1 MGSDPLKIAGRVRFG
16 ENFELDLLSYELRRA
31 GRVQKL
37 ERIPAE
43 ILLLLVEQRGQ
54 LVTREQIIERI
65 WGKDVFVDTDNSI
78 NAAIRKIRQVL
89 KDDPEQPRFLQTVIG
104 RGYRFIAPVIAAE
117 SAPAVVP
124 VVLPEVIPEVQPE
137 PVIAEPQILAV
148 EQPLAPPPRRRLLWL
163 SLSILGTVL
172 IAIALSAG
180 YLRWSGSRLR
190 VVNTGQRT
198 MLAVMP
204 FENLTG
210 DAAQEYFSD
219 GMTEEMI
226 TQLGSLDPR
235 RVGVIARTSMMHY
248 KHSQK
253 PLQQIARELGV
264 QYVLEG
270 SVRRDPDKV
279 RITAQLIQMRDQTH
293 LWAKQYDREP
303 KDLLAMQ
310 NEIAREISDEIQTA
324 LGEHKPIA
332 SVVQPPL
339 SADAYEAHD
348 FVLKGQ
354 YFLNKRTLEGFREA
368 IGYFE
373 QATAKDPSNARA
385 FVGLANAYT
394 LMDAYSGAPAQYTS
408 RARAAAQRALQL
420 DDTLSEAHAALAL
433 SVQNHD
439 YDWQTSER
447 EFKRAIELNPNDA
460 TAHHWYAEHLTWL
473 GRFDEALR
481 ENERARQLD
490 PLSPIIAADNGAI
503 LYFARRYDEAIAQFT
518 AVRELDP
525 NFSRTAIIYA
535 AYVQKGMFA
544 EAEADI
550 AKQSTDEGPWL
561 LSTRVYTYGRAGMQA
576 KAEQKLREL
585 LDMNRRHPV
594 DPIVLVFSYVGVG
607 NNDQAIAWLEKAY
620 AQRSNSL
627 TALNVEPV
635 YDPLRGDPRF
645 QNLVRRVG
653 FSQ

>member
-1 MGSDPLKIAGRVRFG
+1 MRGLVGERIMGSDPLKIAGRVRFG

-104 RGYRFIAPVIAAE
+104 RGYRFIAPVMAAE

-124 VVLPEVIPEVQPE
+124 VVVPEVIPEVQPE
-137 PVIAEPQILAV
+137 PVIAEPQTPAV

-163 SLSILGTVL
+163 SLSILGTALV
-172 IAIALSAG
+172 AIALSVV

-303 KDLLAMQ
+303 KDLLALHTAS
-310 NEIAREISDEIQTA
+310 AREISA
-324 LGEHKPIA
+324 
-332 SVVQPPL
+332 
-339 SADAYEAHD
+339 
-348 FVLKGQ
+348 
-354 YFLNKRTLEGFREA
+354 
-368 IGYFE
+368 
-373 QATAKDPSNARA
+373 
-385 FVGLANAYT
+385 
-394 LMDAYSGAPAQYTS
+394 
-408 RARAAAQRALQL
+408 
-420 DDTLSEAHAALAL
+420 
-433 SVQNHD
+433 
-439 YDWQTSER
+439 
-447 EFKRAIELNPNDA
+447 
-460 TAHHWYAEHLTWL
+460 
-473 GRFDEALR
+473 
-481 ENERARQLD
+481 
-490 PLSPIIAADNGAI
+490 
-503 LYFARRYDEAIAQFT
+503 
-518 AVRELDP
+518 
-525 NFSRTAIIYA
+525 
-535 AYVQKGMFA
+535 
-544 EAEADI
+544 
-550 AKQSTDEGPWL
+550 
-561 LSTRVYTYGRAGMQA
+561 
-576 KAEQKLREL
+576 
-585 LDMNRRHPV
+585 
-594 DPIVLVFSYVGVG
+594 
-607 NNDQAIAWLEKAY
+607 
-620 AQRSNSL
+620 
-627 TALNVEPV
+627 
-635 YDPLRGDPRF
+635 
-645 QNLVRRVG
+645 
-653 FSQ
+653 